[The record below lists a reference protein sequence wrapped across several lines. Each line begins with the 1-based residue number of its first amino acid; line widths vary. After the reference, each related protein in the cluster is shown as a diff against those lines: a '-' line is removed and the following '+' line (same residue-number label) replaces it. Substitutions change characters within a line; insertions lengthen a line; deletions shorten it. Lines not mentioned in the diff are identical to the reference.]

1 MEAIISVLYNKYPC
15 SCKVRCYLH
24 PSFLCHIIPHYLL
37 TALCTFTRLTHL
49 VLAAAFEE
57 GVGST
62 GGGGGEGGEGQDYLE
77 DLWHATGSHIR
88 VHSAS
93 RRQMLSLSLAVY
105 HMRTHKNTR

>member
-77 DLWHATGSHIR
+77 DL
-88 VHSAS
+88 
-93 RRQMLSLSLAVY
+93 
-105 HMRTHKNTR
+105 